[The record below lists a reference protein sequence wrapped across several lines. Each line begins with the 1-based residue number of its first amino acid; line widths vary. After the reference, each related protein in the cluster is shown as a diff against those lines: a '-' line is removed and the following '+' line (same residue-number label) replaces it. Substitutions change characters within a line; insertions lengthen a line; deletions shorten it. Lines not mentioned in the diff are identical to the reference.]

1 MDIRGY
7 LLAHLQYMSN
17 KMNSDNRMRVERK
30 EMEMAYVT
38 GQSQVVV
45 INQRTKEV
53 TITIPDNMRDLSQV
67 MAIFHDAGRSYV
79 ISGMALLVTD
89 MKTEKVIDTISFE
102 VGKQRLSG
110 ILMVPGGAHHQLY
123 VAIGD
128 SNSVSVVDT
137 TTNEVKATIPVG
149 QYPGSMAATSD
160 GAWIYVRNY
169 ISRTLSVIDTRTNR
183 VVDTIPVRESDS
195 FRVANGVHG
204 LDAVEYS
211 CSNPSRKIMSITSE
225 ETAEGMEE
233 LSLLDGKKVAK
244 RQMGMRKIAGVVVIS
259 VIVGSVVAF
268 ILLLDLDLCQLMGLR
283 CSSLSSPSSPLKCEV
298 AYVANQVGNTISV
311 IDTSSDK
318 VRGEPISL
326 RFSPYAVA
334 ITPDGAR
341 AYVTNYDN
349 NAVFVIDTVTN
360 GVLSEIVVR
369 EPTGV
374 AISPDGKKAYIT
386 GRNDEGVAAISVIDM
401 SIDKVTRR
409 ILLNTKDSPT
419 RIVLAPD
426 GTQAYVVYS
435 SGNQNQQLGR
445 VSVVDIIKE
454 SMLTIPV
461 GYTPYGIAITPNG
474 TQVYVINQG
483 ISQVGGIYLNTT
495 ISVINTVTN
504 QVKTIP
510 IKEGIIPTG
519 VAVSPDGNRVYVK
532 SNGRSN
538 TITVVDAVHN
548 LMLSNISV
556 HIPSSVDTSLGRV
569 AISKDGKVYA
579 TAGRGAETVYVIN
592 ASVPILNM
600 QSIPVGRNPSAI
612 TIALIP
618 C

>member
-1 MDIRGY
+1 
-7 LLAHLQYMSN
+7 LQYMSN

-30 EMEMAYVT
+30 EVEMAYVT

-79 ISGMALLVTD
+79 ISGMAVLVTD
-89 MKTEKVIDTISFE
+89 MKTETVIDTISFE

-110 ILMVPGGAHHQLY
+110 ILMVAGGAHQLY

-169 ISRTLSVIDTRTNR
+169 ISRTLSVIDARTNR

-244 RQMGMRKIAGVVVIS
+244 RQLGIREIAVAIVILVV
-259 VIVGSVVAF
+259 VGSVVAF
-268 ILLLDLDLCQLMGLR
+268 MLLLDLDLCQLMELR
-283 CSSLSSPSSPLKCEV
+283 CSSLSSPAKCEV
-298 AYVANQVGNTISV
+298 AYVANRVGNTISV

-326 RFSPYAVA
+326 RFSPYVVA

-386 GRNDEGVAAISVIDM
+386 SRNDEGVAAISVIDM

-419 RIVLAPD
+419 RIVLAPG

-435 SGNQNQQLGR
+435 SSGNELGR

-483 ISQVGGIYLNTT
+483 ISQVSGIYLNTT

-548 LMLSNISV
+548 LISNISV